1 MGADGL
7 KSSSSAPTRGTR
19 SASTQSPQPPSTS
32 LPSSASVPGASPP
45 SVSGKIRSSKFTQE
59 QRPYPTNRQPPVSK
73 SPSSSGEE
81 IQQQLVTLTE
91 TVVQQQTTPVVRPSN
106 RFAVLMDEVTD
117 LDDLAETVID
127 PLVSPSPKAHPV
139 ASSITLSESAAA
151 TPVCNSPPAQV
162 SSESEYPGESPAEFL
177 LPPQPSRQPLEP
189 STALVPV
196 GYKFDSHPSSGQA
209 ASISEDAACQGV
221 SLMLPLQSS
230 SSASSPLP
238 ALRPC
243 DSPDLF
249 ALVPW
254 SGHSEGA
261 LTTPSFHCASQ
272 PSPTLS
278 EDSFYAR
285 SLDPTFQEGG
295 SDRDGDFPSDGDF
308 SPFSLPFS
316 PPFSP
321 LFPPFCPFFGGAV
334 GGFSW
339 SG

>member
-1 MGADGL
+1 M
-7 KSSSSAPTRGTR
+7 
-19 SASTQSPQPPSTS
+19 
-32 LPSSASVPGASPP
+32 
-45 SVSGKIRSSKFTQE
+45 
-59 QRPYPTNRQPPVSK
+59 
-73 SPSSSGEE
+73 
-81 IQQQLVTLTE
+81 
-91 TVVQQQTTPVVRPSN
+91 VQQQTTPVARTSN

-127 PLVSPSPKAHPV
+127 PLVSPSPKGHLV
-139 ASSITLSESAAA
+139 ASSVTPSDSAAA
-151 TPVCNSPPAQV
+151 TPVCNTPPAQV
-162 SSESEYPGESPAEFL
+162 SSELEYPGESPAEFL
-177 LPPQPSRQPLEP
+177 PPPQPSRQPLEP

-221 SLMLPLQSS
+221 SLVLPLQSS

-261 LTTPSFHCASQ
+261 LTMPSFHDASQ
-272 PSPTLS
+272 PSPTSS
-278 EDSFYAR
+278 EGSFYAR

-295 SDRDGDFPSDGDF
+295 SDRDGDSLLDGDF
-308 SPFSLPFS
+308 SPF
-316 PPFSP
+316 
-321 LFPPFCPFFGGAV
+321 FPPSAHSSEEQSEVLAGQADNSALVSSQHCPQRNV
-334 GGFSW
+334 
-339 SG
+339 